1 MARPFQNGLRIG
13 WSVAALLRICAYD
26 SPDPAR
32 ENIAACHHQLMK
44 SPPHQPGDIIEV
56 MEHRPIPA
64 CMAARGFAFLGEV
77 AECAKREIDV
87 DNPACYSQAIRP

>member
-1 MARPFQNGLRIG
+1 
-13 WSVAALLRICAYD
+13 
-26 SPDPAR
+26 
-32 ENIAACHHQLMK
+32 MK

>member
-1 MARPFQNGLRIG
+1 MG
-13 WSVAALLRICAYD
+13 WSVAALLLSACD

-32 ENIAACHHQLMK
+32 ENVAACHRQLMK
-44 SPPHQPGDIIEV
+44 SPPHRPDDIIEV

-64 CMAARGFAFLGEV
+64 CMAARGFVFQGAV

-87 DNPACYSQAIRP
+87 DNPACYREAERP